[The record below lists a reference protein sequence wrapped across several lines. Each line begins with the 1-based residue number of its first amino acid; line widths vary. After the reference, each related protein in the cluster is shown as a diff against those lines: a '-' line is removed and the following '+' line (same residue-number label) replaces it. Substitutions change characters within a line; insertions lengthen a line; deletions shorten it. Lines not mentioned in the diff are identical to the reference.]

1 MRKCFLT
8 AIAVCVCM
16 MFWTTGCTER
26 KPIAD
31 SLAVD
36 SVIDTTLNVD
46 TMEQLIEEQPMP
58 VAADELFDDFI
69 FNFAANHKLQ
79 MKRIKF
85 PLQVDDFGEK
95 TSIAKSGWKME
106 HFFMEQGFYT
116 LIFDSEKQMN
126 VVKDT
131 TINNVVVEK
140 INLVSEK
147 VKDYVFKRING
158 TWMLVAIRKCEMSQ
172 HPCSSFLSFYQ
183 KFATD
188 ASFQERSLNNPVT
201 FTGQD
206 HKHFVFSTLQP
217 IILVTFTKSKHFIK
231 SNRFQHQTLHFV
243 PYNRA
248 HIGTILCPLRNQSR
262 QPVYR
267 HVEHTEKPQNS
278 YEQCSGRR
286 AVPTDIRCC
295 KSIRFRRIYGLLGHI
310 PRR

>member
-8 AIAVCVCM
+8 AFVVCVCM

-79 MKRIKF
+79 IKRIKF
-85 PLQVDDFGEK
+85 PLQVDDCGEK
-95 TSIAKSGWKME
+95 RTIAKSDWKME

-116 LIFDSEKQMN
+116 LIFDTERQMN
-126 VVKDT
+126 AVKDT

-140 INLVSEK
+140 INLANEK

-158 TWMLVAIRKCEMSQ
+158 AWMLVAIRKSELSQ
-172 HPCSSFLSFYQ
+172 HPNSSFLSFYQ

-188 ASFQERSLNNPVT
+188 ASFQERSLNNPVI

-206 HKHFVFSTLQP
+206 PDDDFSTMTGEIAPETWPAFAPELP
-217 IILVTFTKSKHFIK
+217 SGKI
-231 SNRFQHQTLHFV
+231 
-243 PYNRA
+243 YN
-248 HIGTILCPLRNQSR
+248 I
-262 QPVYR
+262 
-267 HVEHTEKPQNS
+267 
-278 YEQCSGRR
+278 
-286 AVPTDIRCC
+286 
-295 KSIRFRRIYGLLGHI
+295 IYGHGKTSGNQKIFLMRGISNGMEMQLTFKCVGGDWKLVKLSE
-310 PRR
+310 

>member
-1 MRKCFLT
+1 M
-8 AIAVCVCM
+8 CM

-79 MKRIKF
+79 IKRIKF
-85 PLQVDDFGEK
+85 PLQVDDCGEK
-95 TSIAKSGWKME
+95 RTIAKSDWKME

-116 LIFDSEKQMN
+116 LIFDTERQMN
-126 VVKDT
+126 AVKDT

-140 INLVSEK
+140 INLANEK

-158 TWMLVAIRKCEMSQ
+158 AWMLVAIRKSELSQ
-172 HPCSSFLSFYQ
+172 HPNSSFLSFYQ

-188 ASFQERSLNNPVT
+188 ASFQERSLNNPVI

-206 HKHFVFSTLQP
+206 PDDDFSTMTGEIAPETWPAFAPELP
-217 IILVTFTKSKHFIK
+217 SGKI
-231 SNRFQHQTLHFV
+231 
-243 PYNRA
+243 YN
-248 HIGTILCPLRNQSR
+248 I
-262 QPVYR
+262 
-267 HVEHTEKPQNS
+267 
-278 YEQCSGRR
+278 
-286 AVPTDIRCC
+286 
-295 KSIRFRRIYGLLGHI
+295 IYGHGKTSGNQKIFLMRGISNGMEMQLTFKCVGGDWKLVKLSE
-310 PRR
+310 

>member
-206 HKHFVFSTLQP
+206 PDDDFSTMTGEIAPETWPAFAPELP
-217 IILVTFTKSKHFIK
+217 SGSI
-231 SNRFQHQTLHFV
+231 
-243 PYNRA
+243 YN
-248 HIGTILCPLRNQSR
+248 I
-262 QPVYR
+262 
-267 HVEHTEKPQNS
+267 
-278 YEQCSGRR
+278 
-286 AVPTDIRCC
+286 
-295 KSIRFRRIYGLLGHI
+295 IYGHGRASGNQKIFLMRGISNGMEMQLTFKRVGGDWKLMQLSE
-310 PRR
+310 

>member
-8 AIAVCVCM
+8 AFAVCVCM

-79 MKRIKF
+79 IKRIKF
-85 PLQVDDFGEK
+85 PLQVDDCGEK
-95 TSIAKSGWKME
+95 RTIAKSDWKME

-116 LIFDSEKQMN
+116 LIFDTERQMN
-126 VVKDT
+126 AVKDT

-140 INLVSEK
+140 INLANEK

-158 TWMLVAIRKCEMSQ
+158 AWMLVAIRKSELSQ
-172 HPCSSFLSFYQ
+172 HPNSSFLSFYQ

-188 ASFQERSLNNPVT
+188 ASFQERSLNNPVI

-206 HKHFVFSTLQP
+206 PDDDFSTMTGEIAPETWPAFAPELP
-217 IILVTFTKSKHFIK
+217 SGKI
-231 SNRFQHQTLHFV
+231 
-243 PYNRA
+243 YN
-248 HIGTILCPLRNQSR
+248 I
-262 QPVYR
+262 
-267 HVEHTEKPQNS
+267 
-278 YEQCSGRR
+278 
-286 AVPTDIRCC
+286 
-295 KSIRFRRIYGLLGHI
+295 IYGHGKTSGNQKIFLMRGISNGMEMQLTFKCVG
-310 PRR
+310 RDWKLVKLSE

>member
-8 AIAVCVCM
+8 AFAVCVCM

-79 MKRIKF
+79 IKRIKF
-85 PLQVDDFGEK
+85 PLQVDDCGEK
-95 TSIAKSGWKME
+95 RTIAKSDWKME

-116 LIFDSEKQMN
+116 LIFDTERQMN
-126 VVKDT
+126 AVKDT

-140 INLVSEK
+140 INLANEK
-147 VKDYVFKRING
+147 VKDYVFKRINVA
-158 TWMLVAIRKCEMSQ
+158 WMLVAIRKSELSQ
-172 HPCSSFLSFYQ
+172 HPNSSFLSFYQ

-188 ASFQERSLNNPVT
+188 ASFQERSLNNPVI

-206 HKHFVFSTLQP
+206 PDDDFSTMTGEIAPETWPAFAPELP
-217 IILVTFTKSKHFIK
+217 SGKI
-231 SNRFQHQTLHFV
+231 
-243 PYNRA
+243 YN
-248 HIGTILCPLRNQSR
+248 I
-262 QPVYR
+262 
-267 HVEHTEKPQNS
+267 
-278 YEQCSGRR
+278 
-286 AVPTDIRCC
+286 
-295 KSIRFRRIYGLLGHI
+295 IYGHGKTSGNQKIFLMRGISNGMEMQLTFKCVGGDWKLVKLSE
-310 PRR
+310 

>member
-8 AIAVCVCM
+8 AFAVCVCM

-79 MKRIKF
+79 IKRIKF
-85 PLQVDDFGEK
+85 PLQVDDCGEK
-95 TSIAKSGWKME
+95 RTIAKSDWKME

-116 LIFDSEKQMN
+116 LIFDTERQMN
-126 VVKDT
+126 AVKDT

-140 INLVSEK
+140 INLANEK

-158 TWMLVAIRKCEMSQ
+158 AWMLVAIRKSELSQ
-172 HPCSSFLSFYQ
+172 HPNSSFLSFYQ

-188 ASFQERSLNNPVT
+188 ASFQERSLNNPVI
-201 FTGQD
+201 FTGQEPD
-206 HKHFVFSTLQP
+206 DDFSTMTGEIAPETWPAFAPELP
-217 IILVTFTKSKHFIK
+217 SGKI
-231 SNRFQHQTLHFV
+231 
-243 PYNRA
+243 YN
-248 HIGTILCPLRNQSR
+248 I
-262 QPVYR
+262 
-267 HVEHTEKPQNS
+267 
-278 YEQCSGRR
+278 
-286 AVPTDIRCC
+286 
-295 KSIRFRRIYGLLGHI
+295 IYGHGKTSGNQKIFLMRGISNGMEMQLTFKCVGGDWKLVKLSE
-310 PRR
+310 

>member
-8 AIAVCVCM
+8 AFAVCVCM

-58 VAADELFDDFI
+58 VAVDELFDDFI

-79 MKRIKF
+79 IKRIKF
-85 PLQVDDFGEK
+85 PLQVDDCGEK
-95 TSIAKSGWKME
+95 RTIAKSDWKME

-116 LIFDSEKQMN
+116 LIFDTERQMN
-126 VVKDT
+126 AVKDT

-140 INLVSEK
+140 INLANEK

-158 TWMLVAIRKCEMSQ
+158 AWMLVAIRKSELSQ
-172 HPCSSFLSFYQ
+172 HPNSSFLSFYQ

-188 ASFQERSLNNPVT
+188 ASFQERSLNNPVI

-206 HKHFVFSTLQP
+206 PDDDFSTMTGEIAPETWPAFAPELP
-217 IILVTFTKSKHFIK
+217 SGKI
-231 SNRFQHQTLHFV
+231 
-243 PYNRA
+243 YN
-248 HIGTILCPLRNQSR
+248 I
-262 QPVYR
+262 
-267 HVEHTEKPQNS
+267 
-278 YEQCSGRR
+278 
-286 AVPTDIRCC
+286 
-295 KSIRFRRIYGLLGHI
+295 IYGHGKTSGNQKIFLMRGISNGMEMQLTFKCVGGDWKLVKLSE
-310 PRR
+310 

>member
-8 AIAVCVCM
+8 AFAVCVCM

-79 MKRIKF
+79 IKRIKF
-85 PLQVDDFGEK
+85 PLQVDDCGEK
-95 TSIAKSGWKME
+95 RTIAKSDWKME

-116 LIFDSEKQMN
+116 LIFDTERQMN
-126 VVKDT
+126 AVKDT

-140 INLVSEK
+140 INLANEK

-158 TWMLVAIRKCEMSQ
+158 AWMLVAIRKSELSQ
-172 HPCSSFLSFYQ
+172 HPNSSFLSFYQ

-188 ASFQERSLNNPVT
+188 ASFQEQSLNNPVI

-206 HKHFVFSTLQP
+206 PDDDFSTMTGEIAPETWPAFAPELP
-217 IILVTFTKSKHFIK
+217 SGKI
-231 SNRFQHQTLHFV
+231 
-243 PYNRA
+243 YN
-248 HIGTILCPLRNQSR
+248 I
-262 QPVYR
+262 
-267 HVEHTEKPQNS
+267 
-278 YEQCSGRR
+278 
-286 AVPTDIRCC
+286 
-295 KSIRFRRIYGLLGHI
+295 IYGHGKTSGNQKIFLMRGISNGMEMQLTFKCVGGDWKLVKLSE
-310 PRR
+310 